1 MASQPAEPRTLSEA
15 PAPDPTPGRQAAPIS
30 EASSLPPEPAP
41 ITPAGPDE
49 TPMSPPLGQWF
60 APSSGAPAIEQP
72 DTPLKLWSG
81 WEVGWIAFWLGF
93 PGGLALAAR
102 NWFRMGRRPWA
113 AGHLIA
119 GGVGFAL
126 FVVLPDSAVRGLAL
140 LLNIGLAFYLYR
152 QTESDIASLE
162 ATDRPIETASWVS
175 GIATSLAATALLVGV
190 VAVPFAFSFIADTAP
205 ATTLSA
211 FFGESFDR
219 LPADQREQLERRFEA
234 AVGDSLKGLPA
245 TDAAARVNAR
255 AAGGM
260 PRFDDATLVER
271 LRLLTVA
278 VEATPTTTCAAFGR
292 AALTGTP
299 NPDAVS
305 TMLGSL
311 DTASFGRWM
320 EIYVEG
326 IEADGKGTPPTRS
339 ASQTALDT
347 MWNAF
352 GGRYSAADDA
362 VLSAEQGG
370 SPQPDT
376 EVCAAYRHIFQAA
389 LALGPTNLATFALYV
404 VTP

>member
-234 AVGDSLKGLPA
+234 AVGDNLKGLPA

-278 VEATPTTTCAAFGR
+278 LEATPTTTCAAFGR

-311 DTASFGRWM
+311 ERRVSAGGWRSTSRVSKPRARARLRPDRRLRPHSTRCGMLLAG
-320 EIYVEG
+320 
-326 IEADGKGTPPTRS
+326 GTRLPTTRCSRLSRGAHRS
-339 ASQTALDT
+339 RTQRCARPIGTSSRRRSRLARPT
-347 MWNAF
+347 W
-352 GGRYSAADDA
+352 RP
-362 VLSAEQGG
+362 
-370 SPQPDT
+370 SPST
-376 EVCAAYRHIFQAA
+376 S
-389 LALGPTNLATFALYV
+389 
-404 VTP
+404 